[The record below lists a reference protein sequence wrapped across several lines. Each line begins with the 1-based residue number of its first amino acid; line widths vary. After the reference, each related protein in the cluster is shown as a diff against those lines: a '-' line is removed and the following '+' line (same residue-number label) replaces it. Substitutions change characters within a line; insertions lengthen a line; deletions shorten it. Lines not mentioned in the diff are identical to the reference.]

1 MDYLD
6 YKTHNIAQSITARVY
21 IWDLCGT
28 PRLVRDQL
36 LQLDEVEI
44 NLLRYEQYRRLDV
57 AFHPASDRMA
67 IFNVVYNL
75 DLITSSS
82 MEYQIYMRRTSSIRI
97 SQPDVRTT
105 PGKYPSVRTAG
116 TLRLPSRRVP
126 ELQDSL
132 GNEEKSPM
140 LWFCSKPT
148 SPVPRYARRY
158 RATRAILS
166 PWARVLLHFTQRIGS
181 YSGHHRLCS
190 PTPRPRQPQSY
201 WTSVSSHTKRP
212 LSQVSSLPFTSRALT
227 DNPRP
232 QIRRL
237 QVRPHPL
244 RKPNLRP
251 TLPSRPSWLLGPSR
265 HKHTYPAAN

>member
-1 MDYLD
+1 
-6 YKTHNIAQSITARVY
+6 
-21 IWDLCGT
+21 
-28 PRLVRDQL
+28 
-36 LQLDEVEI
+36 
-44 NLLRYEQYRRLDV
+44 
-57 AFHPASDRMA
+57 
-67 IFNVVYNL
+67 
-75 DLITSSS
+75 
-82 MEYQIYMRRTSSIRI
+82 
-97 SQPDVRTT
+97 
-105 PGKYPSVRTAG
+105 
-116 TLRLPSRRVP
+116 
-126 ELQDSL
+126 
-132 GNEEKSPM
+132 M

-237 QVRPHPL
+237 SSSSPPPPETKSTANPPKPAILASGTVSTQTHISRSQLTSLNPVRSSSPAWHNVLDTSPASSPPPPRPRPLTGQRPHSHSP
-244 RKPNLRP
+244 R
-251 TLPSRPSWLLGPSR
+251 RPSSNYPLPRTFTKTPCEFSSEQTITSSSSSSRTAPS
-265 HKHTYPAAN
+265 T